1 MSVLFKR
8 LDIYTLNL
16 VNNIQNTEVGN
27 DCWLSDFTN
36 DLSIFNDNKSLVSW
50 KIWVHFFL
58 SLNIFR
64 WDKIAFDFKKWFE
77 LENLDLNLMHMHQ

>member
-1 MSVLFKR
+1 MTKGEHYKMPTSVLFKR

-36 DLSIFNDNKSLVSW
+36 DLSIFNDNKSLVS
-50 KIWVHFFL
+50 
-58 SLNIFR
+58 
-64 WDKIAFDFKKWFE
+64 
-77 LENLDLNLMHMHQ
+77 

>member
-1 MSVLFKR
+1 MPMSVLFKR

-36 DLSIFNDNKSLVSW
+36 DLSIFNDNKSGISQLKNLSA
-50 KIWVHFFL
+50 FFL

-64 WDKIAFDFKKWFE
+64 WDKIAIDFKK
-77 LENLDLNLMHMHQ
+77 